1 MIIKKRS
8 SGILLHITSL
18 PSPYGIGDL
27 GPEAYK
33 FADLLAEAGQRYWQI
48 LPLNPTETG
57 SGNSPYSSHSA
68 FAGNPLLLSPQLLL
82 EDGLLHH
89 HDLEHTD
96 FSFRDDKV
104 MYEEVTRLKHR
115 ICLQAYENFRT
126 QPSTELRTQFAAF
139 IREHS
144 EWIEDYGQ
152 YVAFKNHFEHK
163 SWVDWADEIK
173 YRQERPMLELAHELA
188 MEIER
193 EQFLQFL
200 FYRQWEN
207 LKKYCNKQQIY
218 LIGDMPFYVSHDS
231 ADIWSHP
238 HYFKLDG
245 TGQPVASSG
254 VPPDYFSETGQLW
267 GTPVFDWE
275 ALEKQNFDWW
285 VRRISHN
292 LRLFDLLRLDH
303 FRAFSAYWEVPASER
318 TAINGKWVSSPGAKI
333 LSIVKIKHPE
343 MPIIAEDLGEI
354 DEPVRDLM
362 QQFDLPGMR
371 LLIFAFG
378 DDMPR
383 NAYTPHN
390 HIKNSIIY
398 TGTHD
403 NYTMR
408 GWFETQASY
417 DDKSRLG
424 HYTNT
429 HLTADNVHEV
439 MGRLAYGSVA
449 QLAVLPLQD
458 VLGLGAEATMNKPS
472 TTDHNWEWRLKPGL
486 FDWHQAQKLQKLMWL
501 YNR

>member
-1 MIIKKRS
+1 M
-8 SGILLHITSL
+8 
-18 PSPYGIGDL
+18 
-27 GPEAYK
+27 
-33 FADLLAEAGQRYWQI
+33 

-68 FAGNPLLLSPQLLL
+68 FAGNPLLLSPVLLL
-82 EDGLLHH
+82 QEGLLQH
-89 HDLEHTD
+89 HDLDTSGYS
-96 FSFRDDKV
+96 FSDTKV
-104 MYEEVTRLKHR
+104 EYGEVTRFKRTIWHKAYQNFKENPVTSLAEQFESFIQKHTSW
-115 ICLQAYENFRT
+115 L
-126 QPSTELRTQFAAF
+126 
-139 IREHS
+139 H
-144 EWIEDYGQ
+144 DYSQ
-152 YVAFKNHFEHK
+152 YVAFKNYFGHK
-163 SWVDWADEIK
+163 SWVDWDDEIK
-173 YRQERPMLELAHELA
+173 YRQERPQLELADKLFL
-188 MEIER
+188 EIEQ

-200 FYRQWEN
+200 FYRQWEK
-207 LKKYCNKQQIY
+207 LKAYCNKKDISF
-218 LIGDMPFYVSHDS
+218 IGDMPFYVSHDS

-245 TGQPVASSG
+245 RGLPIASSG

-285 VRRISHN
+285 SRRIDHN

-303 FRAFSAYWEVPASER
+303 FRAFSAYWEVPASEK
-318 TAINGKWVSSPGAKI
+318 TAIKGKWVASPGAKI
-333 LSIVKIKHPE
+333 LSIVRINHPE

-354 DEPVRDLM
+354 DEPVRELM

-390 HIKNSIIY
+390 HIKNSIVY

-408 GWFETQASY
+408 GWFDTQASY
-417 DDKSRLG
+417 DDKSRLAQ
-424 HYTNT
+424 YTNT
-429 HLTADNVHEV
+429 HLTPENIHEV
-439 MGRLAYGSVA
+439 MGRLAFGSVA
-449 QLAVLPLQD
+449 QLAVLPVQD
-458 VLGLGAEATMNKPS
+458 VLGLGTEATMNKPS
-472 TTDHNWEWRLKPGL
+472 TTENNWAWRLQPNL
-486 FDWHQAQKLQKLMWL
+486 FTEQQAHKLKHLMWL

>member
-8 SGILLHITSL
+8 SGLLLHITSL
-18 PSPYGIGDL
+18 PSAFGIGDL

-68 FAGNPLLLSPQLLL
+68 FAGNPLLLSPELLVK
-82 EDGLLHH
+82 DGLLQKE
-89 HDLEHTD
+89 DLDTD
-96 FSFRDDKV
+96 EYSFSDSKV
-104 MYEEVTRLKHR
+104 DYEEATRYKR
-115 ICLQAYENFRT
+115 GIWQKAYQNFK
-126 QPSTELRTQFAAF
+126 QYPSTELNTQFEAF
-139 IREHS
+139 ILKHKS
-144 EWIEDYGQ
+144 WLIDYSQ

-163 SWVDWADEIK
+163 SWVDWDDEIK
-173 YRQERPMLELAHELA
+173 TREERPIHELA
-188 MEIER
+188 DRLGVEIER

-200 FYRQWEN
+200 FYKQWEQ
-207 LKKYCNKQQIY
+207 LKAYCNEKE
-218 LIGDMPFYVSHDS
+218 LHFIGDMPFYVSHDS
-231 ADIWSHP
+231 ADIWAHP
-238 HYFKLDG
+238 QYFKLDEE
-245 TGQPVASSG
+245 GQPFASSG
-254 VPPDYFSETGQLW
+254 VPPDYFSKTGQLW

-275 ALEKQNFDWW
+275 TLERQNFDWW
-285 VRRISHN
+285 IRRIDHN

-303 FRAFSAYWEVPASER
+303 FRAFAAYWEVPASEK
-318 TAINGKWVSSPGAKI
+318 TAINGKWVESPGAKI
-333 LSIVKIKHPE
+333 LSIVRKNHPE

-354 DEPVRDLM
+354 DEPVRELM

-390 HIKNSIIY
+390 HIKNSIVY

-417 DDKSRLG
+417 EDKSRLG
-424 HYTNT
+424 NYTNT
-429 HLTADNVHEV
+429 HLSSENIHEV
-439 MGRLAYGSVA
+439 MGRLAFGSVA
-449 QLAVLPLQD
+449 QLAVLPVQD
-458 VLGLGAEATMNKPS
+458 VLGLGTEATMNKPS
-472 TTDHNWEWRLKPGL
+472 TTDNNWIWRLKPDL
-486 FDWHQAQKLQKLMWL
+486 FNRHEAEKLKNLMWL